1 MTVSAKTRFDFLQLF
16 ESSSSWSSLLLL
28 QLPRNKTTET
38 ETFLKSARMPSRE
51 RHHRRSTQIPTSEI
65 NKVHHLLSHAFSGE
79 IPARQN
85 HNSSVD
91 SGNEEAIYSSS
102 SSASSTSSTD
112 SQTPPNKRPHT
123 RKYFFPSNIGTPRR
137 SYSRAMHAYHATSQ
151 PTPPS
156 IPSSSP
162 RTSIEKAQETQTKP
176 KDPFAKPVP
185 NYAKT
190 MHAFTL
196 NQLNYLNNTG
206 SHPAAARPNINYNI
220 EPESSTTTTKKPTTT
235 TPTNPQQNPS
245 TNPTT
250 TTTTASPLL
259 PLTSP
264 LALKLP
270 PSQSRTQY
278 LSRSL
283 SVLNQMGLDE
293 EPCGPSNTP
302 EPGERHLPPPPPTS
316 ISHEDHVEDGGVD
329 VDADV
334 NADSSEEPAA
344 TTPMFSMSPT
354 EMLAQGRELEARFE
368 ELIRMGDA
376 DAVVVRGQVGSEG
389 GGGLEFGFSEARDFA
404 RFRMVL

>member
-1 MTVSAKTRFDFLQLF
+1 
-16 ESSSSWSSLLLL
+16 
-28 QLPRNKTTET
+28 
-38 ETFLKSARMPSRE
+38 
-51 RHHRRSTQIPTSEI
+51 
-65 NKVHHLLSHAFSGE
+65 
-79 IPARQN
+79 
-85 HNSSVD
+85 
-91 SGNEEAIYSSS
+91 
-102 SSASSTSSTD
+102 
-112 SQTPPNKRPHT
+112 
-123 RKYFFPSNIGTPRR
+123 
-137 SYSRAMHAYHATSQ
+137 
-151 PTPPS
+151 
-156 IPSSSP
+156 
-162 RTSIEKAQETQTKP
+162 
-176 KDPFAKPVP
+176 
-185 NYAKT
+185 

-206 SHPAAARPNINYNI
+206 SHAAAARPNINYNI
-220 EPESSTTTTKKPTTT
+220 KPESSTTTTITTTTTKKPTTT
-235 TPTNPQQNPS
+235 TPTKPQQNPS

-316 ISHEDHVEDGGVD
+316 IAHEYHVEDGDVDLDVD
-329 VDADV
+329 VKAD
-334 NADSSEEPAA
+334 ADSSEEVAA

-354 EMLAQGRELEARFE
+354 EMLAMGRELEARFE

-376 DAVVVRGQVGSEG
+376 DADAAVRGQVGSEGGGGG